1 MSVRNADGSA
11 VSTIDDENG
20 GARVRKVVLHRRV
33 PTPRRPRPA
42 RAQRAIAGLRRS
54 FTQTDYTQ
62 TDFVQSDRL
71 VRTWGGSLAPWR
83 LAAVG
88 VIIILALSFAWVR
101 LFHVGPPSIEDLR
114 RTAGVDEWQTLPIG
128 VKDDQPGLAE
138 RNKDDGIWRGFDI
151 DIAYMIAEDLGFRR
165 EEVRFYGIE
174 SEDRARMEATDLDGN
189 PVPVKMV
196 IASYSIT
203 EEREREPNVMFSQSY
218 LHTEQSV
225 ITLKGHDKV
234 ASLEEFKGKD
244 VCSLSSSTSAK
255 AADESGATLRRR
267 NRVSECFRLLDDK
280 EVQAV
285 TTDAVILGGF
295 KDRYPARYD
304 HWDLGLD
311 KTEAWGV
318 SVGANAALRDLVN
331 ITLYRS
337 FKDPK
342 DARWEKAYE
351 TNILPETVTNVSAD
365 GELVP
370 LARPQQPVT
379 ARPRVRELPWEE
391 VVP

>member
-1 MSVRNADGSA
+1 MSIRNADGRA

-20 GARVRKVVLHRRV
+20 AQVRKVVLHRRV
-33 PTPRRPRPA
+33 PTQRRPRSA
-42 RAQRAIAGLRRS
+42 RAQRAITGLRRT
-54 FTQTDYTQ
+54 FTQSDYPQ
-62 TDFVQSDRL
+62 PDFVQSDRL

-88 VIIILALSFAWVR
+88 VIIVLALSFAWVR
-101 LFHVGPPSIEDLR
+101 LFHIGPPSIEDLR
-114 RTAGVDEWQTLPIG
+114 RTAGVDEWQTLPIA
-128 VKDDQPGLAE
+128 VKDDQPGVAE
-138 RNKDDGIWRGFDI
+138 RNKDTGKWSGFDI

-165 EEVRFYGIE
+165 AEVQFYGIE
-174 SEDRARMEATDLDGN
+174 SEDRARMEATDLKGK

-225 ITLKGHDKV
+225 ITSKGHAKV
-234 ASLEEFKGKD
+234 ASLEEFRGKE
-244 VCSLSSSTSAK
+244 VCSLSSSTSAS
-255 AADESGATLRRR
+255 AAKESGATLKRR
-267 NRVSECFRLLDDK
+267 NRVSECFRLLDEG

-285 TTDAVILGGF
+285 TTDAAILGGY
-295 KDRYPARYD
+295 KARFPDSYD

-342 DARWEKAYE
+342 DARWELAYE
-351 TNILPETVTNVSAD
+351 GNILPETAKNPSAD

-370 LARPQQPVT
+370 LSRPQQPVT

>member
-1 MSVRNADGSA
+1 
-11 VSTIDDENG
+11 
-20 GARVRKVVLHRRV
+20 
-33 PTPRRPRPA
+33 
-42 RAQRAIAGLRRS
+42 
-54 FTQTDYTQ
+54 
-62 TDFVQSDRL
+62 
-71 VRTWGGSLAPWR
+71 
-83 LAAVG
+83 
-88 VIIILALSFAWVR
+88 
-101 LFHVGPPSIEDLR
+101 
-114 RTAGVDEWQTLPIG
+114 
-128 VKDDQPGLAE
+128 
-138 RNKDDGIWRGFDI
+138 
-151 DIAYMIAEDLGFRR
+151 
-165 EEVRFYGIE
+165 
-174 SEDRARMEATDLDGN
+174 MEATDLNGR

-234 ASLEEFKGKD
+234 AGLEEFANKKF
-244 VCSLSSSTSAK
+244 CSLSASTSAQTAEK
-255 AADESGATLRRR
+255 AGAKPTRR
-267 NRVSECFRLLDDK
+267 NRVSECFGLLDK
-280 EVQAV
+280 EQVQAV
-285 TTDAVILGGF
+285 TTDAAILGGYKARF
-295 KDRYPARYD
+295 PANYD

-318 SVGANAALRDLVN
+318 SVGANTALRDLVN

-342 DARWEKAYE
+342 DARWEQAYE
-351 TNILPETVTNVSAD
+351 RNILPETVKNLSAD

-379 ARPRVRELPWEE
+379 ARPPVRELPWEE

>member
-1 MSVRNADGSA
+1 M
-11 VSTIDDENG
+11 DDEG
-20 GARVRKVVLHRRV
+20 GRPQVRKVVVHRQV
-33 PTPRRPRPA
+33 PAPRRPRSA
-42 RAQRAIAGLRRS
+42 RAQRALTGLRRT
-54 FTQTDYTQ
+54 FTQPE
-62 TDFVQSDRL
+62 FGFAPSDGL

-88 VIIILALSFAWVR
+88 VIMILVLGFAWVR
-101 LFHVGPPSIEDLR
+101 LFHIGPPSIEDLR

-128 VKDDQPGLAE
+128 VKDDQPGVA
-138 RNKDDGIWRGFDI
+138 WRDPEKGNWLGFDI

-174 SEDRARMEATDLDGN
+174 SEDRARMEATDLEGK

-203 EEREREPNVMFSQSY
+203 AEREREPNVMFTQSY

-234 ASLEEFKGKD
+234 ASLEEFRGKT
-244 VCSLSSSTSAK
+244 VCSLSSSTSAQ
-255 AADESGATLRRR
+255 AATQSGATLTRR
-267 NRVSECFRLLDDK
+267 NRVSECFDLLDANRVD
-280 EVQAV
+280 AI
-285 TTDAVILGGF
+285 TTDAAILGGF
-295 KDRYPARYD
+295 KFRNDAKYD

-318 SVGANAALRDLVN
+318 SVGANSALRDLVN

-337 FKDPK
+337 FLDPK
-342 DARWEKAYE
+342 DSRWEQAYAA
-351 TNILPETVTNVSAD
+351 NILPETSINKDPD
-365 GELVP
+365 GQLVP
-370 LARPQQPVT
+370 LARPQQPDT

>member
-1 MSVRNADGSA
+1 M
-11 VSTIDDENG
+11 STIDDQSGE
-20 GARVRKVVLHRRV
+20 AQVRKVVLHRRV
-33 PTPRRPRPA
+33 PAPRRARSA
-42 RAQRAIAGLRRS
+42 RAQRAITGLRRA
-54 FTQTDYTQ
+54 FTQPGFAQ
-62 TDFVQSDRL
+62 PGFARPGFVRPDRL

-88 VIIILALSFAWVR
+88 VIITLVLGFAWVR
-101 LFHVGPPSIEDLR
+101 LFHLGPPSIEDLR
-114 RTAGVDEWQTLPIG
+114 RTAGIDEWKSLPIG
-128 VKDDQPGLAE
+128 VKDDQPGIAE
-138 RNKDDGIWRGFDI
+138 RDTADGSWRGFDI
-151 DIAYMIAEDLGFRR
+151 DIAYMIAADLGFRR
-165 EEVRFYGIE
+165 EEVQFYGIE
-174 SEDRARMEATDLDGN
+174 SEDRARMEATDLAGR

-203 EEREREPNVMFSQSY
+203 AEREREPNVMFSQSY

-225 ITLKGHDKV
+225 ITLKGHGKV

-244 VCSLSSSTSAK
+244 VCSLSSSTSAN
-255 AADESGATLRRR
+255 AARDSGARLTRR
-267 NRVSECFRLLDDK
+267 NRVSDCFDLLDARR
-280 EVQAV
+280 VHAI
-285 TTDAVILGGF
+285 TTDAAILGGF
-295 KDRYPARYD
+295 KARSPAAYD

-342 DARWEKAYE
+342 DARWEQAYE
-351 TNILPETVTNVSAD
+351 KNILPETVPNRTAD
-365 GELVP
+365 QLVP

>member
-1 MSVRNADGSA
+1 M
-11 VSTIDDENG
+11 DDESG
-20 GARVRKVVLHRRV
+20 EVRVRKVVVHRRV
-33 PTPRRPRPA
+33 PAQRRPRRA
-42 RAQRAIAGLRRS
+42 RTQRALTGLRRS
-54 FTQTDYTQ
+54 FAQPGFARTDLLT
-62 TDFVQSDRL
+62 
-71 VRTWGGSLAPWR
+71 RTWGGSLAPWR
-83 LAAVG
+83 LVAVG
-88 VIIILALSFAWVR
+88 VIIVMMLAFAWVR
-101 LFHVGPPSIEDLR
+101 LFHIGPPSVEDLR
-114 RTAGVDEWQTLPIG
+114 RAAGVDEWQTLPIA
-128 VKDDQPGLAE
+128 VKDDQPGIAE
-138 RNKDDGIWRGFDI
+138 RDPETGKWAGFDI

-165 EEVRFYGIE
+165 DEVLFYGIE
-174 SEDRARMEATDLDGN
+174 SEDRARMEATDLEGK

-203 EEREREPNVMFSQSY
+203 PEREREPNVMFTQSY

-225 ITLKGHDKV
+225 ITLKGSDKV
-234 ASLEEFKGKD
+234 ASLEEFRDKT
-244 VCSLSSSTSAK
+244 VCSLSSSTSAQA
-255 AADESGATLRRR
+255 AADSRAKLRQR

-280 EVQAV
+280 KVDAV
-285 TTDAVILGGF
+285 STDAAILGGY
-295 KDRYPARYD
+295 KARFPDKYD

-342 DARWEKAYE
+342 DSRWEEAYKSK
-351 TNILPETVTNVSAD
+351 ILPETVLNEAAD
-365 GELVP
+365 GQLVP
-370 LARPQQPVT
+370 LSRPGQPVT